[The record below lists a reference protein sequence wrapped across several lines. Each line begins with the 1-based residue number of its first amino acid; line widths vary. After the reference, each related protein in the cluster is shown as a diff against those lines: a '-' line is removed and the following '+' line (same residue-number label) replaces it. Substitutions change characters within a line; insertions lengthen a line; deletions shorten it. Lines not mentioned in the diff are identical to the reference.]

1 MPDASAHGDALIE
14 LISPENTRRSI
25 PLAQSPFLIGR
36 GEAGNQLAIPDRRIS
51 RNCAAVISSGG
62 QFSVVARGNQLG
74 VFVNGDRISAH
85 AHALRDGDVLTFG
98 IEDSYRIVFH
108 STSSETTIEHL

>member
-51 RNCAAVISSGG
+51 RNCAAIVSTDG
-62 QFSVVARGNQLG
+62 QYAVEDRGNQLG
-74 VFVNGDRISAH
+74 IFLNGERFSGKRE
-85 AHALRDGDVLTFG
+85 LRDGDVVTFG
-98 IEDSYRIVFH
+98 LEDSYRIVFH
-108 STSSETTIEHL
+108 SASPGSTIEH